1 MSVKALIKLKAQKG
15 KGVALLS
22 ALTQPL
28 AASRANP
35 DCREAGLFMGAESPD
50 ELVLIEEWASVEA
63 HRKHLLELE
72 AGATM
77 AEVNELLAAP
87 LGVHHYSRIAE

>member
-15 KGVALLS
+15 KGVALLA

-28 AASRANP
+28 AASREKP
-35 DCREAGLFMGAESPD
+35 DCQEARLFMGAESPD

-72 AGATM
+72 AGNIM

-87 LGVHHYSRIAE
+87 LEVLHYSRIAE